1 VTRPAARRLSLYEQA
16 FALRE
21 RYPHAPA
28 PHVRR
33 GRLTWT
39 VQLQPTPL
47 STTYTVRVTCDGIAR
62 PKVLV
67 VDPALQDPW
76 GKGLP
81 HVFPPEELCLYRDE
95 FDVWRDL
102 IAVKMVPWISE
113 WLYYHELWLTTGEWL
128 GGGEHPTV

>member
-1 VTRPAARRLSLYEQA
+1 MARPQARRLSLHEQA

-28 PHVRR
+28 PRVWR

-47 STTYTVRVTCDGIAR
+47 STTYTVRVTSDGIGR

-67 VDPALQDPW
+67 LDPALEDPW
-76 GKGLP
+76 GGGLP
-81 HVFPPEELCLYRDE
+81 HVFPPDELCLYRDE
-95 FDVWRDL
+95 FHVWHDL
-102 IAVKMVPWISE
+102 IAVKMVPWVSE
-113 WLYYHELWLTTGEWL
+113 WLYYYELWGLPRLWLTPDL
-128 GGGEHPTV
+128 